1 MNNPFSVFAI
11 CFVSFLV
18 AEHLGAHL
26 RKTRAKPGETERKDI
41 EIILG
46 AVLTLFALVVGFSF
60 SMATGRYDDRK
71 HQEAE
76 EAVAI
81 EAEYSLVGLLPASD
95 AVKVRALLKQYLDQR
110 TLFYTV
116 TGAHELA
123 QTNGTTD
130 QLGHDLW
137 STIEQRVEVQPTPVG
152 ALIARGMNEVLDSRT
167 RTQAAWWNRIPIAAW
182 GLMLV
187 IGICCN
193 VLFGY
198 NAHVETRNHLLLALP
213 VIFSVAFFLLAD
225 LDSPRG
231 GLIRVS
237 PRNLLALTTDLSGH

>member
-1 MNNPFSVFAI
+1 MNSPFSVFAI
-11 CFVSFLV
+11 CLLSFLLS
-18 AEHLGAHL
+18 EHLGAHL
-26 RKTRAKPGETERKDI
+26 RKTGAKPDETERKDI

-81 EAEYSLVGLLPASD
+81 EAEYALVGLLPASD
-95 AVKVRALLKQYLDQR
+95 AVKARALLKQYLDQR
-110 TLFYTV
+110 ALFYT
-116 TGAHELA
+116 TADARQLD
-123 QTNGTTD
+123 QTNATAN
-130 QLGHDLW
+130 QLGQDLW
-137 STIEQRVEVQPTPVG
+137 STIERRVETQPTPVG

-182 GLMLV
+182 GLMLT

-198 NAHVETRNHLLLALP
+198 NAHPKSRNHLLLALP

-231 GLIRVS
+231 GLIRVA
-237 PRNLLALTTDLSGH
+237 PRNLMALATDLAGH

>member
-1 MNNPFSVFAI
+1 MDSPFTVFAI
-11 CFVSFLV
+11 CLFAFLLS
-18 AEHLGAHL
+18 EHLGAHL
-26 RKTRAKPGETERKDI
+26 RKTRAKPGEPERKDI

-76 EAVAI
+76 ETVAI

-95 AVKVRALLKQYLDQR
+95 AVKARGLLKQYLDQR
-110 TLFYTV
+110 MLFYTASD
-116 TGAHELA
+116 GRQLA
-123 QTNGTTD
+123 QINATTD
-130 QLGHDLW
+130 QLGRDLW
-137 STIEQRVEVQPTPVG
+137 STVEERVEPQPTPVG

-182 GLMLV
+182 GLMLM
-187 IGICCN
+187 IGVCCN
-193 VLFGY
+193 LLFGY
-198 NAHVETRNHLLLALP
+198 NAHVESRNHLLLALP

-231 GLIRVS
+231 GLIRVT
-237 PRNLLALTTDLSGH
+237 PRNLMALTTDLAGH